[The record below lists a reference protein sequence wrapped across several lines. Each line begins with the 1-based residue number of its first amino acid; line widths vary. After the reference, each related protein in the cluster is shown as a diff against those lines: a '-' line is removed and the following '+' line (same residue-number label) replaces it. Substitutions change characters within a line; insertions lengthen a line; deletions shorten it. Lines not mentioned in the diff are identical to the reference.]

1 MPYTPGDAKNGAQ
14 LFKTRC
20 AQCHTVEENG
30 PNKTGPNLF
39 GVIGRHTGQAKN
51 FKYTEANQKKGIV
64 WSEETL
70 FDYLANP
77 KKYIPG
83 TTMAFAGF
91 KKEKDRNDIIAYL
104 KEATA

>member
-64 WSEETL
+64 W
-70 FDYLANP
+70 
-77 KKYIPG
+77 IHPG

-104 KEATA
+104 KEATKAVLRTAGY